1 MGKKNRIIKSNT
13 NTKLVS
19 KDDNTHYCVGGEQ
32 HKDGCDCQCDF
43 CGRRRDELDRIE
55 FNKKLS
61 KRIAEGYEK
70 W

>member
-1 MGKKNRIIKSNT
+1 MSKKYKIKVNP
-13 NTKLVS
+13 NEKLVS
-19 KDDNTHYCVGGEQ
+19 KNDNQHYCVGGEQ

-43 CGRRRDELDRIE
+43 CNRRRKELERIE

-61 KRIAEGYEK
+61 KRISEGYEK